1 MSLFPRKSQWF
12 TSGGYRITRVNRSR
26 SKVFL
31 VSRGNSHILVDTGV
45 SRNWRKLRKDLEKL
59 NVQSIKLLVLTHS
72 HFDHAGNALR
82 IKEKYGARIV
92 IHAKEAGLL
101 EQGFTPLPA
110 GTNFFSS
117 AIIRRLGSK
126 ASRQFRY
133 RSCKADILINGKTD
147 LSEYGFDAFIL
158 PTPGHTAGSVSLIV
172 DDEIA
177 IAGDSIFGVFRGSV
191 FPPFADDVPEMIRS
205 WGKLL
210 ETGCRLF
217 IPTHGTPDSR
227 ELLQREYRKRKSLVL
242 QDIN

>member
-1 MSLFPRKSQWF
+1 MRPFSATSQWF

-31 VSRGNSHILVDTGV
+31 VSTGNSHILVDTGV

-59 NVQSIKLLVLTHS
+59 NVVSIKLLVLTHA

-82 IKEKYGARIV
+82 IREKYGAKIM
-92 IHAKEAGLL
+92 IHEKEAASL

-110 GTNFFSS
+110 GTNFFTS
-117 AIIRRLGSK
+117 ALIRWVRNKTSH
-126 ASRQFRY
+126 QFRY
-133 RSCKADILINGKTD
+133 RSCQADILISGRTE
-147 LSEYGFDAFIL
+147 LSAYGFNAYIL

-172 DDEIA
+172 DGEIA
-177 IAGDSIFGVFRGSV
+177 VAGDSIFGVFRGSV
-191 FPPFADDVPEMIRS
+191 FPPFADDVPELIRS

-217 IPTHGTPDSR
+217 IPSHGTPDSR
-227 ELLQREYRKRKSLVL
+227 ELLQREYRKRT
-242 QDIN
+242 D